1 MKVVLHL
8 RWLAYLPNLFVIAL
22 FAALA
27 ALTSPSSLADLAR
40 FLAFASAVLAL
51 STAQRCVT
59 VTDKGLRIRR
69 SYLLDRFSCPWSEV
83 VAVERRQLGPLAVDQ
98 LVLREP
104 VRSYR
109 RRTSGPA
116 EVTSWPI
123 RSKRIFIGLYD
134 KNWRAGPIGMAMT
147 ASGVSLEAT
156 EPGGAA

>member
-22 FAALA
+22 FAAVA

-40 FLAFASAVLAL
+40 FLAFASVVLAL

-59 VTDKGLRIRR
+59 VTDEGLRIRR
-69 SYLLDRFSCPWSEV
+69 SYLLDRFSCPWSKV
-83 VAVERRQLGPLAVDQ
+83 VAVERRQLGPLVVDQ

-109 RRTSGPA
+109 RRTSEPP
-116 EVTSWPI
+116 EVTSI
-123 RSKRIFIGLYD
+123 H
-134 KNWRAGPIGMAMT
+134 
-147 ASGVSLEAT
+147 
-156 EPGGAA
+156 EPGAPTEYCRCSVPDQVPLMLMVKRRCEPVPVTRIALL